1 MPLLSNRRRL
11 GALFI
16 AAFLSWSSGPS
27 ELRALQSTVD
37 NWRVQNER
45 AILAELFALLSI
57 PNVSPDDT
65 NMRRNAE
72 LLSEMFTRRGF
83 TVEQTEGPGAPL
95 VVAQLNPAAAV
106 GTIILY
112 LHYDGQPVDPT
123 EWRFCGPFDPCL
135 VTPAGTLEL
144 NEVSGRFDPE
154 WRVYARSSSDDKGP
168 IVALLYAVDA
178 LRATGR
184 QPAWNLRV
192 VLDGQ
197 EEGAPPPNHFRRFM
211 ADRGASLGADVAIT
225 LDGPRHPSGRPTI
238 YHGVRGGVTVRLTVF
253 TASGDLH
260 SGNYGN
266 WAPDP
271 SIRLAHLLT
280 SMKDEDGNILISGF
294 HDDVIP
300 LTPAEQEALEAI
312 PNVEAAL
319 AETFGIAQPEQASER
334 LEAKLNRPTLN
345 VLAMESGGGL
355 RGAVPAIPAWAGA
368 AIQMRLVN
376 GLDPAK
382 QTDLMIEHV
391 RRQGYHILTDRDPTD
406 EERRRYPLL
415 ARMSANAGSR
425 AARVPMEG
433 RLSAVVTEALTVD
446 GTPPVR
452 LPTLG
457 GSLPFSEL
465 SEGLGIPTVGV
476 SLVNHDNNQHGPN
489 ENLRLGNLW
498 QSIEL
503 LSRILVMPR

>member
-1 MPLLSNRRRL
+1 
-11 GALFI
+11 
-16 AAFLSWSSGPS
+16 
-27 ELRALQSTVD
+27 
-37 NWRVQNER
+37 
-45 AILAELFALLSI
+45 
-57 PNVSPDDT
+57 
-65 NMRRNAE
+65 
-72 LLSEMFTRRGF
+72 
-83 TVEQTEGPGAPL
+83 
-95 VVAQLNPAAAV
+95 
-106 GTIILY
+106 
-112 LHYDGQPVDPT
+112 
-123 EWRFCGPFDPCL
+123 
-135 VTPAGTLEL
+135 
-144 NEVSGRFDPE
+144 
-154 WRVYARSSSDDKGP
+154 
-168 IVALLYAVDA
+168 
-178 LRATGR
+178 
-184 QPAWNLRV
+184 
-192 VLDGQ
+192 
-197 EEGAPPPNHFRRFM
+197 M

-271 SIRLAHLLT
+271 SVRLAHLLT

-294 HDDVIP
+294 YDDVIP

-319 AETFGIAQPEQASER
+319 AETFGIAQPEQASGR
-334 LEAKLNRPTLN
+334 LEVKLNRPTLN

-355 RGAVPAIPAWAGA
+355 SGAVPAIPAWAGA

-376 GLDPAK
+376 GLDPEK
-382 QTDLMIEHV
+382 QTALVVEHV
-391 RRQGYHILTDRDPTD
+391 RSRGYHVLTDRDPTD
-406 EERRRYPLL
+406 EKRRRYPRL
-415 ARMSANAGSR
+415 ARVSSNGGTR

-433 RLSAVVTEALTVD
+433 RLSTVLTEALTVD
-446 GTPPVR
+446 GVPPVR

-457 GSLPFSEL
+457 GSLPFAEL

-476 SLVNHDNNQHGPN
+476 SLVNHDNNQHASN

-503 LSRILVMPR
+503 LARILVMPR